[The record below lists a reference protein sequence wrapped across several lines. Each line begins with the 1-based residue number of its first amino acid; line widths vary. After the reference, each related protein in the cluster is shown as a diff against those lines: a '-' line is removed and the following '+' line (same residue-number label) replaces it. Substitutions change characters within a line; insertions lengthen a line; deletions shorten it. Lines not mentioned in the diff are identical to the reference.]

1 MDDAAGR
8 LAARARAQHGTFTR
22 IDAERCG
29 LTDWGLRRLVATGW
43 CEQVAEGV
51 FRVAAAPRSREQR
64 WALALA
70 TQPAASA
77 LSHESAGESY
87 GLPGVRS
94 RLPTVSVERGRSH
107 RNPLAIVR
115 TTLWLPAAHIV
126 VRRNLPTTTV
136 ARTLFDLA
144 GVLPPPAFEVA
155 LDGALSRRLCTVGQL
170 ERVHFV
176 LARRGRRGTA
186 LVRRAVEAR
195 GTGFVAP
202 ASELERVG
210 RRVFAEGGLPA
221 PRFEID
227 LGGERW
233 VGRVDCVWTEAKLV
247 VELDSRRH
255 HEALLARDAD
265 RRRDNELMAQG
276 WRVLRFTWDDLHQRP
291 VEVLAQI
298 RAALAAA

>member
-22 IDAERCG
+22 GDVERCG
-29 LTDWGLRRLVATGW
+29 LTDWALRRLVVTGW
-43 CEQVAEGV
+43 CEPVAEGV
-51 FRVAAAPRSREQR
+51 FRVAAAPRSTEQR

-77 LSHESAGESY
+77 LSHETAGEVY

-94 RLPTVSVERGRSH
+94 RVPIVSVERGRSH

-115 TTLWLPAAHIV
+115 TTLWLPSAHIV
-126 VRRNLPTTTV
+126 VRRNLPMTTV

-144 GVLPPPAFEVA
+144 GVLPFPAFEVA

-186 LVRRAVEAR
+186 AVRRAVEAR
-195 GTGFVAP
+195 GKGFVAP

-210 RRVFAEGGLPA
+210 RRVFAEGGLPP
-221 PRFEID
+221 PRFEVD

-233 VGRVDCVWTEAKLV
+233 VGRVDCVWSEAKLV

-265 RRRDNELMAQG
+265 RRRDNDLMAQG
-276 WRVLRFTWDDLHQRP
+276 WRVLRFTWDDLHRRP
-291 VEVLAQI
+291 AEVLAQI
-298 RAALAAA
+298 RAALAAV